1 VFKPGD
7 IIGLGIRWRDRWIP
21 STEPHT
27 DVAHHMIV
35 VMPMPGDCAVLESDV
50 PFGVR
55 MGKLSW
61 YLGRFIRVMRAPDKT
76 AARMAVYEAVS
87 YGRHC
92 YGYFTAFV
100 WLLQA
105 AKYFLTHGFAPV
117 PYRYISD
124 IRCKGVTCTELVA
137 RPYERYCRLVPH
149 GIAPTQSA
157 IEQAR
162 LDGKLTTIFEGILTH
177 EVLSG

>member
-35 VMPMPGDCAVLESDV
+35 VMPMPGGCAVLESDV

-55 MGKLSW
+55 VGKLSW
-61 YLGRFIRVMRAPDKT
+61 YLGRFIRVMRVPDKT
-76 AARMAVYEAVS
+76 AAKMATYEALS

-92 YGYFTAFV
+92 YGCLTAFI

-105 AKYFLTHGFAPV
+105 AKYQLAHGFMPV

-124 IRCKGVTCTELVA
+124 IKCGGVTCTELVA
-137 RPYERYCRLVPH
+137 RPYEKYYRLVPE
-149 GIAPTQSA
+149 GIAPTQAA
-157 IEQAR
+157 IERAR

>member
-1 VFKPGD
+1 MFKPGD

-21 STEPHT
+21 PTEPHT

-50 PFGVR
+50 PFGTR
-55 MGKLSW
+55 IGKLSW
-61 YLGRFIRVMRAPDKT
+61 YLGRFIRVMRVCDEE
-76 AARMAVYEAVS
+76 AAKMATYEALS

-92 YGYFTAFV
+92 YGYFTAFI

-105 AKYFLTHGFAPV
+105 VKYQLAHGSVPV
-117 PYRYISD
+117 PYQYISD
-124 IRCKGVTCTELVA
+124 IRCKGITCTELVA
-137 RPYERYCRLVPH
+137 RPYEKYCRLVPE
-149 GIAPTQSA
+149 GFAPTQSA
-157 IEQAR
+157 IERAR
-162 LDGKLTTIFEGILTH
+162 LDGKLLTIFEGILTN